1 MERKKMPVK
10 IYWGY
15 ELCSGNTG
23 LHIKQEF
30 FVQGLKCIL
39 KEEHSYTCRFNCANH
54 HWLWFEKKDP
64 SVLGQTSDWNLAVY
78 LSYFVFADTIIV
90 IISNKRYI
98 CENHHGSK
106 SYYWWVLFC
115 FFISSNKKCVCV
127 NYNSVAVNHT
137 TGALPYFITMNSQ
150 LIY

>member
-1 MERKKMPVK
+1 MPVK

-15 ELCSGNTG
+15 ELRSGNTG
-23 LHIKQEF
+23 LHIKREF
-30 FVQGLKCIL
+30 SVQGLKCIL

-98 CENHHGSK
+98 CENYISMAVNRITCGS
-106 SYYWWVLFC
+106 C
-115 FFISSNKKCVCV
+115 FFYISSNKKCVCV
-127 NYNSVAVNHT
+127 DYNSMAVNHI
-137 TGALPYFITMNSQ
+137 TGVLPYFITVNNSQ
-150 LIY
+150 IHS